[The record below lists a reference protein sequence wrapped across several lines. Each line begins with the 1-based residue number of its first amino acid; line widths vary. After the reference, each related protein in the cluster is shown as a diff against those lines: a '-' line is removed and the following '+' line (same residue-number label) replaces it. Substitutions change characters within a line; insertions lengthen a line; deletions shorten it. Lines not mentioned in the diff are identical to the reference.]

1 MGSKIWFSFSNRNL
15 RFPHDVLE
23 YMEIISRNSRILT
36 LMLSLKIRKNPGKEV
51 GKSVVL
57 VKAYC
62 SFQEKHS
69 HDMVDM
75 AGSSE
80 CLDWNWTSITMRV
93 SFAAQEISDRKII
106 LVECRK
112 FQNSEQKL
120 RKQNEYFVRITRTS
134 SALWR
139 DNEKLRIP
147 EREL

>member
-1 MGSKIWFSFSNRNL
+1 MALTIWFQFSNRNL

-23 YMEIISRNSRILT
+23 CMEIISRNSRT
-36 LMLSLKIRKNPGKEV
+36 LNIDVVPENPQEPWERSWKIRGSCQ
-51 GKSVVL
+51 GILLISR
-57 VKAYC
+57 
-62 SFQEKHS
+62 SHS
-69 HDMVDM
+69 LDIVDM

-80 CLDWNWTSITMRV
+80 CLDWNWTSIKMRV
-93 SFAAQEISDRKII
+93 SFTAQEISDRKII

-139 DNEKLRIP
+139 DNEKLRIC